1 MDNKTVDIKKIKKII
16 LLRRAESFFAPYF
29 ERIDIDYGSDVI
41 PDEKVNEPVLVGK
54 LNYKGDK
61 LIVVIPADKRLKRL
75 KRLLEKLEP
84 AVLGGKVKFYDVV
97 LLIWSVYAP
106 IKALHKYRTK
116 IRRITGLAQKEPK
129 LQKFI
134 IWKRIMS
141 GKKER

>member
-16 LLRRAESFFAPYF
+16 LLRRAESFLSPYF
-29 ERIDIDYGSDVI
+29 RTINIDYQS
-41 PDEKVNEPVLVGK
+41 EEPTLVGK
-54 LNYKGDK
+54 LQLLEKTK
-61 LIVVIPADKRLKRL
+61 ITELVVRIPIDRRLRRVM
-75 KRLLEKLEP
+75 RLLEKLEP
-84 AVLGGKVKFYDVV
+84 AVIGGKVKFNDVV
-97 LLIWSVYAP
+97 LLIYSLYAP
-106 IKALHKYRTK
+106 IKALYKYRTK